1 MTNWS
6 LHPILHSYWAVA
18 FLAAGLILALWVPPA
33 FRDLGLARRRALLM
47 LRALVVFVVIL
58 LMLRPTHVSTET
70 KTKEAVLLLL
80 FDQSL
85 SMQLPNASGNHAR
98 WDAQSDTLREIT
110 PLLRELQEDVEV
122 KIHGYDTTLRQQLW
136 REDRL
141 PLPDAPSGTETDI
154 GSSLHNAVEQ
164 EAGKQLAG
172 VVLMGDGTQTAYNPD
187 VETHE
192 AARELNSRGF
202 PLYTVSYGP
211 PGDVAQSRDVAVENL
226 PEQYTVF
233 MKNELNVRGL
243 IRIRGY
249 VNKEIPVRLEIE
261 DHEGKT
267 ETVGPVGVQADED
280 NQQVD
285 VNLTYVPRSP
295 GQYRL
300 TLVAEKQSG
309 ELVTKNNRLTAFLTV
324 LEGGLRVLYLE
335 GALRQEQKFI
345 RWALDSSPDIDLDF
359 QWFPSRLR
367 KNWPIGL
374 GDTLESG
381 NYDAFI
387 LGDLDSAALAN
398 ETLEQ
403 LATEVERGKGLIALG
418 GYHAFGPGG
427 YRNTPLRDVLPIEM
441 DRLARQDFD
450 RPDVERWHVPGPLA
464 MLPARSH
471 PVTTL
476 APAAENEKKWRELR
490 PLKGA
495 NRWDGVKSVPGVR
508 ILAESPDGVPLLVS
522 GEYGSGR
529 VLAFAGDSTWQ
540 WWRQGLSA
548 THRRFWRQVV
558 LWLAQRDNLT
568 RNDVW
573 IDMPRRR
580 LPTGGQVSF
589 TTGARTAM
597 GDPIASARLE
607 ATLIHPDEQS
617 SPLPLANKG
626 EEHAGT
632 VDELTEPGNYQIKAV
647 ATDDEGQRLGS
658 CVTNFKVMDQ
668 DVELSNPAA
677 DPDHMARLAN
687 LTRESGGRVV
697 APEELPD
704 VLETIRNNPPKPAEE
719 VLARWQ
725 LADTPWDAW
734 LVLGGLTALL
744 TLEWFLRKRWAL
756 V

>member
-1 MTNWS
+1 MTHWS
-6 LHPILHSYWAVA
+6 LHPILQSYWAVA
-18 FLAAGLILALWVPPA
+18 FLAAGLILALWVPAA
-33 FRDLGLARRRALLM
+33 FRDLSPRRRRALFL
-47 LRALVVFVVIL
+47 LRTLVVFIVIL
-58 LMLRPTHVSTET
+58 MMLRPTRVSTEA
-70 KTKEAVLLLL
+70 KTKESVLLLL

-85 SMQLPNASGNHAR
+85 SMQLPNGSGNHSR
-98 WDAQSDTLREIT
+98 WDAQSDTLREIA
-110 PLLRELQEDVEV
+110 PLLEGLDEDLEV
-122 KIHGYDTTLRQQLW
+122 RVHGYDGALREQLW
-136 REDRL
+136 REGRL
-141 PLPDAPSGTETDI
+141 ALPDTPGGTETDI
-154 GSSLHNAVEQ
+154 GTSLHAAVER
-164 EAGKQLAG
+164 EAGKRLAG
-172 VVLMGDGTQTAYNPD
+172 VILMGDGTQTAYNPE

-192 AARELNSRGF
+192 AARELNVRGF

-233 MKNELNVRGL
+233 VKNELNVQGL
-243 IRIRGY
+243 IRVRGY
-249 VNKEIPVRLEIE
+249 VNKEIPVHLEIE
-261 DHEGKT
+261 DNEGNT
-267 ETVGPVGVQADED
+267 TTVGPVDIQVDQD

-285 VNLTYVPRSP
+285 VNLTHVPRSP

-300 TLVAEKQSG
+300 TLAAEEQSG
-309 ELVTKNNRLTAFLTV
+309 ELVTQNNRLTAFLTV

-367 KNWPIGL
+367 ENWPITL
-374 GDTLESG
+374 GDTLQSG

-403 LATEVERGKGLIALG
+403 LATEVEQGKGLIALG
-418 GYHAFGPGG
+418 GYHSFGPGG

-450 RPDVERWHVPGPLA
+450 VPDVQRWHVPGPLP

-476 APAAENEKKWRELR
+476 APAMENEKTWRELR

-495 NRWDGVKSVPGVR
+495 NRWDGVKSVPGIR
-508 ILAESPDGVPLLVS
+508 TLAQSPDGVPLLVS
-522 GEYGSGR
+522 GEYGGGR

-540 WWRQGLSA
+540 WWRQGLST

-580 LPTGGQVSF
+580 LPVGGRVSF

-607 ATLIHPDEQS
+607 ATLIGPDQQS
-617 SPLPLANKG
+617 SSIPLANKG
-626 EEHAGT
+626 EEYAGT
-632 VDELTEPGNYQIKAV
+632 IEQLTEPGNYQIKTV
-647 ATDDEGQRLGS
+647 ATDQEGQRLGS
-658 CVTNFKVMDQ
+658 RVTNFTVMDQ
-668 DVELSNPAA
+668 DVELGNPAA
-677 DPDHMARLAN
+677 DPDQMARLAN
-687 LTRESGGRVV
+687 LTRESGGRAV
-697 APEELPD
+697 APEQLPD
-704 VLETIRNNPPKPAEE
+704 VLETIRDNPPEASEQ

-734 LVLGGLTALL
+734 LVLASLTTLL
-744 TLEWFLRKRWAL
+744 GLEWFLRKRWAL